1 MHVNVNKCSFGLNG
15 VGFHRSSL
23 PCHCNSIHHL
33 SIAVMWLSNSTCSS
47 LALHGHPSIHHPPR
61 TSPNYGSVPRSP
73 LHSPQ
78 SQIVQGTEWR
88 FPSRASWFPE
98 QNQLTSGSIFSPQF
112 LANIYHIIPHL
123 NITGAG
129 HSFEQ
134 SNEGYEYFNP
144 GFNLAKT
151 NLRVPAKN
159 SWHYFLIWLVVYLPL
174 WKIWVRQLGSIIIFP
189 TEWKKEFLFQ
199 TTNQW

>member
-1 MHVNVNKCSFGLNG
+1 MSLQQHPSFINCCHVVVKLNVLLL
-15 VGFHRSSL
+15 SS
-23 PCHCNSIHHL
+23 PWSSIHSPSPKDITQL
-33 SIAVMWLSNSTCSS
+33 WL
-47 LALHGHPSIHHPPR
+47 
-61 TSPNYGSVPRSP
+61 RSP
-73 LHSPQ
+73 FPPPFT
-78 SQIVQGTEWR
+78 TEPDR
-88 FPSRASWFPE
+88 SRNWMAISFTCKLISWAKPVDFW
-98 QNQLTSGSIFSPQF
+98 IHFSPQF